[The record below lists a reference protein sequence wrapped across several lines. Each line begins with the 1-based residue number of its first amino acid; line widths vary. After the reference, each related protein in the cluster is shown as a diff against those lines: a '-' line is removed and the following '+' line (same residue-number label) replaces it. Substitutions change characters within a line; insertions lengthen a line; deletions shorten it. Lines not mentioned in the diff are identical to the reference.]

1 MYIQSQITCLF
12 SIFDSDFD
20 DDQDEDTADGETEGG
35 DTFAA
40 DNFDIKVTSARAG
53 EPRRS
58 SLSTEMLV
66 CVEAEGAL
74 DQAIMAADLALANAK
89 KGSSSAD
96 FRAEISGLKSA
107 IARMETIFGKGK
119 VIGTF
124 FSDSHVKEVQLMVA
138 RARRRLNDLETGD
151 TRRQS
156 VLVHNDDMSFAD
168 H

>member
-1 MYIQSQITCLF
+1 M
-12 SIFDSDFD
+12 
-20 DDQDEDTADGETEGG
+20 
-35 DTFAA
+35 
-40 DNFDIKVTSARAG
+40 KVTSARAA

-74 DQAIMAADLALANAK
+74 DQAIMAADLALERRT

-96 FRAEISGLKSA
+96 FRAEISGLESA
-107 IARMETIFGKGK
+107 IARMETLFGNKK

-124 FSDSHVKEVQLMVA
+124 FSDSHVKEVQLVVA

-156 VLVHNDDMSFAD
+156 VLVQNDYISLAN
-168 H
+168 HL